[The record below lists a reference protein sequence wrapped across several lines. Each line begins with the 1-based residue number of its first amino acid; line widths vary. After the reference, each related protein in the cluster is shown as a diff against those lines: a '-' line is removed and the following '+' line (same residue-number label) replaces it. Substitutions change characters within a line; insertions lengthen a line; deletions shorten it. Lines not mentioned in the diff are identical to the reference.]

1 MDKTL
6 QNMAADAAAEWIK
19 NSTTDHSLANACA
32 MYGYNAGFLAG
43 YQAAKDQ
50 LFEET
55 GFRLKL
61 FKDKDDAKAAYQ
73 EALEEVDLDKAWQE
87 GYQAAKDHNADVS
100 KMVNHIPQ
108 TDKMVAYEEKI
119 KELNDIISGLADE
132 NEGFRTLWQDAEAAA
147 PQWISVKERMPEL
160 GQDVLVIKDGLYGL
174 ACMRK
179 VKREPL
185 PPPQFNNIEIWE
197 WDYGF
202 EAREGQ
208 VTHWQELPEPPKE
221 EE

>member
-1 MDKTL
+1 MKTPEE
-6 QNMAADAAAEWIK
+6 MAEEYGASPHEKDA
-19 NSTTDHSLANACA
+19 
-32 MYGYNAGFLAG
+32 YLAG

-87 GYQAAKDHNADVS
+87 GYQAAKDHNVDVS

-132 NEGFRTLWQDAEAAA
+132 NEGFRALWQDAEAAA
-147 PQWISVKERMPEL
+147 PQWISVKDRWPDEDVTVLVFINYSIDDAKLLRIVSGAYRGKL
-160 GQDVLVIKDGLYGL
+160 WLCGQDIYSE
-174 ACMRK
+174 R
-179 VKREPL
+179 
-185 PPPQFNNIEIWE
+185 FI
-197 WDYGF
+197 
-202 EAREGQ
+202 
-208 VTHWQELPEPPKE
+208 THWMPLPEPPKE
-221 EE
+221 ER

>member
-1 MDKTL
+1 MAEECKNKIAQRDIHAMGTL
-6 QNMAADAAAEWIK
+6 SQRELDYLKE
-19 NSTTDHSLANACA
+19 
-32 MYGYNAGFLAG
+32 GFLAG
-43 YQAAKDQ
+43 YQ
-50 LFEET
+50 
-55 GFRLKL
+55 
-61 FKDKDDAKAAYQ
+61 
-73 EALEEVDLDKAWQE
+73 
-87 GYQAAKDHNADVS
+87 
-100 KMVNHIPQ
+100 
-108 TDKMVAYEEKI
+108 
-119 KELNDIISGLADE
+119 
-132 NEGFRTLWQDAEAAA
+132 AAA
-147 PQWISVKERMPEL
+147 PQWISVKDRLPEL